1 MNQNKKIYYSPKL
14 EIVSFDEED
23 ILTYAAGGDKDRPRA
38 GYQHLTA
45 QRQRPHG
52 KRR

>member
-23 ILTYAAGGDKDRPRA
+23 ILTVSTNDSVDTG
-38 GYQHLTA
+38 TA
-45 QRQRPHG
+45 PEIG
-52 KRR
+52 WGSLGWN

>member
-23 ILTYAAGGDKDRPRA
+23 ILTVSTNESVGTGTAPEIGWGDL
-38 GYQHLTA
+38 GW
-45 QRQRPHG
+45 G
-52 KRR
+52 

>member
-23 ILTYAAGGDKDRPRA
+23 ILTISTNESVGTGTAPEIGWGDL
-38 GYQHLTA
+38 GW
-45 QRQRPHG
+45 G
-52 KRR
+52 

>member
-23 ILTYAAGGDKDRPRA
+23 ILTVSTNESVGTGTAPEFGWGDL
-38 GYQHLTA
+38 GWT
-45 QRQRPHG
+45 
-52 KRR
+52 